1 MSEDFYIVPTDA
13 IWEPGVEY
21 GADGRTLPHVSVLL
35 ATTGRPD
42 MAERCVQGIRDT
54 TYGHRV
60 EIIAAV
66 DGPQEDADRL
76 TALWCEVDHS
86 ETLRGCSAAWNAALR
101 RSRGKHVVLA
111 ADDLTWGEGWLDAAL
126 AKMAEFPDGWGFV
139 GFNDGH
145 WGEDL
150 STHYLVSRR
159 LIVEHLGGR
168 IAWEHYV
175 HSFNDVEIN
184 ERARRAGRYA
194 WCEAAHVT
202 HEHWLFGDRA
212 QDDTDLRNLP
222 AHPASERVF
231 HDRRAAGF
239 PDDLEPVIT

>member
-1 MSEDFYIVPTDA
+1 MSEDFYIVPTGA

-21 GADGRTLPHVSVLL
+21 GADGCPLPHVSVLL
-35 ATTGRPD
+35 ATTGRTWPS
-42 MAERCVQGIRDT
+42 
-54 TYGHRV
+54 
-60 EIIAAV
+60 
-66 DGPQEDADRL
+66 DACKVSGTRL
-76 TALWCEVDHS
+76 TGTAWRSSPPWTDPGRTLPGS
-86 ETLRGCSAAWNAALR
+86 RRFGAKLTTPRPSGAARLLGTLRYAF
-101 RSRGKHVVLA
+101 SRGEHVVLA

-126 AKMAEFPDGWGFV
+126 AKMAEFPDGWGLV

-159 LIVEHLGGR
+159 LIIEHLGGR

-194 WCEAAHVT
+194 WCEAAYVT

>member
-1 MSEDFYIVPTDA
+1 VI
-13 IWEPGVEY
+13 
-21 GADGRTLPHVSVLL
+21 SVLL

-42 MAERCVQGIRDT
+42 MAERCVQGIRST
-54 TYGHRV
+54 TRGHDV
-60 EIIAAV
+60 EIVAAV
-66 DGPQEDADRL
+66 DADPETLERL
-76 TALWCEVDHS
+76 LPVADVVDYS
-86 ETLRGCSAAWNAALR
+86 ETLRGCSAAWNAALLA
-101 RSRGKHVVLA
+101 SAGDHVVLA
-111 ADDLTWGEGWLDAAL
+111 ADDLIWGDGWLDAAL
-126 AKMAEFPDGWGFV
+126 GTMSEFPDGWGFV

-145 WGEDL
+145 WGADL

-212 QDDTDLRNLP
+212 QDNTDLRNLP